1 MSQSRNI
8 QSVIL
13 ALEELAGWLDGF
25 RFQQEINEI
34 IDQLKHGSLNEWEY
48 QKIKR
53 RLSPEALFHPKC
65 LGDIYVPDFVGD
77 GTSYAWWNYLSS
89 VAKIC
94 QNNI

>member
-1 MSQSRNI
+1 MSQSHNI

-25 RFQQEINEI
+25 GFQQEISEI
-34 IDQLKHGSLNEWEY
+34 IDQLKHGPLNELEY

-53 RLSPEALFHPKC
+53 RLSSDALFHPKC

-77 GTSYAWWNYLSS
+77 GASYAWWNYLSS
-89 VAKIC
+89 IAKIC
-94 QNNI
+94 QNNL